1 MDGFW
6 LDWVTF
12 ALRWLHVI
20 VAIAWIGASF
30 YFIWLDQ
37 SLVTPSPEKAERGL
51 KGELWAIHGGGIY
64 EVGKYRLAPPR
75 MPEHLH
81 WFKWE
86 AYTTWL
92 SGFALLLAL
101 YYTRADSYLIG
112 ATTWVQTAPAAIAA
126 SLLFLLATL
135 ALYELALRSPLQR
148 HQAAFALLITGVVYA
163 ASWLAWQLFTPRA
176 ATLHVGAALATIM
189 AGNVFLGIIPAQE
202 TLVAAIAAGTE
213 PDPRPAALAKVRSTH
228 NNYFTLPVLFCM
240 LANHAPFFHSHAMAW
255 LLLPCFAVAAA
266 VARHYFNQRNLGNNQ
281 PLWLVAAAV
290 MACLLVFASRP
301 ADVPAA
307 ASQGTAAKEEV
318 AAILTTHC
326 AACHA
331 ATPTFAGYASAP
343 AGLVFDT
350 PEALHATTNGMTPE
364 RVSNAIRSGYMPLGN
379 MHAMTD
385 KERAVLLAWIADPH

>member
-1 MDGFW
+1 MEGFW
-6 LDWVTF
+6 LDWATF

-81 WFKWE
+81 WFKWD
-86 AYTTWL
+86 AYSTWL

-101 YYTRADSYLIG
+101 YYTRADTYLVG
-112 ATTWVQTAPAAIAA
+112 EATWVQTAPAAIAA
-126 SLLFLLATL
+126 SMLFLLATF

-148 HQAAFALLITGVVYA
+148 HQLPFALLITAVVYA

-176 ATLHVGAALATIM
+176 AALHVGAALATIM
-189 AGNVFLGIIPAQE
+189 AGNVFLGIIPAQKA
-202 TLVAAIAAGTE
+202 LVAAIAAGTE
-213 PDPRPAALAKVRSTH
+213 PDPRPAVLAKLRSTH

-266 VARHYFNQRNLGNNQ
+266 MARHYFNQRNLGSHQ
-281 PLWLVAAAV
+281 PQWLVAAAV
-290 MACLLVFASRP
+290 LGCLLALATRP
-301 ADVPAA
+301 ADIATGSAPKA
-307 ASQGTAAKEEV
+307 ASHGDV
-318 AAILTTHC
+318 ARILTTHC
-326 AACHA
+326 ASCHA
-331 ATPTFAGYASAP
+331 ATPTFAGYASPP

-350 PEALHATTNGMTPE
+350 PETLHAMSSGVTPE

-379 MHAMTD
+379 MHAMTNE
-385 KERAVLLAWIADPH
+385 ERAVLLAWISDAH